1 MRGVNQSFK
10 AIVTSF
16 PEEARYFAR
25 SRNEDGDYLDG
36 SQATYELTF
45 PAGKLPPVD
54 AFWSIT
60 MYGLD
65 ANLVDNPIDRYSIG
79 DRSPDLKYAADGSLT
94 LYLQHESPGEGKE
107 SNWLPAPNGNF
118 YVSIRTYRPG
128 EAIMNGSWA
137 PENIETVK
145 K

>member
-1 MRGVNQSFK
+1 MD
-10 AIVTSF
+10 A
-16 PEEARYFAR
+16 
-25 SRNEDGDYLDG
+25 SRDNY
-36 SQATYELTF
+36 QLTF

-65 ANLVDNPIDRYSIG
+65 ANLVDNPLDRYSIG
-79 DRSPDLKYAADGSLT
+79 NRSKGLKTDSDGGLT
-94 LYLQHESPGEGKE
+94 LYLQHESPGKDKE

-118 YVSIRTYRPG
+118 YVSIRTYRPR
-128 EAIMNGSWA
+128 EEIMNGSWA
-137 PENIETVK
+137 PENILTVK

>member
-1 MRGVNQSFK
+1 MQSFK
-10 AIVTSF
+10 GISPNF
-16 PEEARYFAR
+16 PEEGRYFNR
-25 SRNEDGDYLDG
+25 SKSAEGGLMDA
-36 SQATYELTF
+36 SQANYRLTF